1 MYFAFGEGM
10 LDSRYILL
18 EECSPNKKHNKKEDN
33 VLLSLIVQINR
44 KESCLYQNFKEQ
56 RIPGFYS
63 F

>member
-18 EECSPNKKHNKKEDN
+18 EQYSHNKKLNKKEDN

-44 KESCLYQNFKEQ
+44 KESCQCQNSKEQ
-56 RIPGFYS
+56 RIS
-63 F
+63 VL